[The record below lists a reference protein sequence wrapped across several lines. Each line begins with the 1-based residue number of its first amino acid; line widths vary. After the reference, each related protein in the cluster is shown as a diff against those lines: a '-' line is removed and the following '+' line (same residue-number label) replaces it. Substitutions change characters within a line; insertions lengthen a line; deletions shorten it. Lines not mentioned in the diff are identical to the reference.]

1 MAGLQ
6 GWDPKEGS
14 TTDPTTGTLTRGE
27 ADKSFGSMDKGNG
40 VGDAARIYISQRTD
54 IDDYFDICDGSV
66 GRSFADSAIGMKADS
81 IRIMSRKGIKLIT
94 QENPPGRNSV
104 DGKMDVVYG
113 IDLIAGNRDA
123 DDAGKLRGGVPFPE
137 HPYLQPIP
145 KGLNLE
151 DCLSYMMN
159 HTRTVSSILSD
170 FAALQM
176 QINTAFALYPR
187 GGVGFFGIPIVTTWG
202 LPPQIDPSMSVASNF
217 WQTIIKGTF
226 KMQANVIG
234 ELGLGRKVMNALELD
249 YLDTMGARY
258 INSKL
263 NRTN

>member
-1 MAGLQ
+1 MTEMFPNYRRGEGESPFQDSSLRGKNNAWIILGRDRRIGKGTGYGGRGHTRCGAIDIVAGLQ

-123 DDAGKLRGGVPFPE
+123 DDAGKLRG
-137 HPYLQPIP
+137 
-145 KGLNLE
+145 
-151 DCLSYMMN
+151 
-159 HTRTVSSILSD
+159 
-170 FAALQM
+170 
-176 QINTAFALYPR
+176 
-187 GGVGFFGIPIVTTWG
+187 VGFFGIPIVTTWG